1 VSGKGRVSA
10 DPESAVNFSL
20 AAPAARGPFSGGA
33 RVPWSRGLKKE
44 SREMS
49 DDHPIAIAPAEGRLV
64 VRWRG
69 RKIADTTR
77 ALGLKEHVYPTV
89 FYVPRADAEM
99 SFFRRSALETVCPY
113 KGRANY
119 FSLRAGDEV
128 DADAVWT
135 YENPKPGVAAIK
147 DHLAF
152 YPDKVEFT
160 RETI

>member
-1 VSGKGRVSA
+1 M
-10 DPESAVNFSL
+10 P
-20 AAPAARGPFSGGA
+20 
-33 RVPWSRGLKKE
+33 
-44 SREMS
+44 
-49 DDHPIAIAPAEGRLV
+49 DDHPITITPAKGRLV

-77 ALGLKEHVYPTV
+77 ALALEEHVYRQGV
-89 FYVPRADAEM
+89 L
-99 SFFRRSALETVCPY
+99 RSARRRRHALFQRSSLETVCPY

-119 FSLRAGDEV
+119 FSLRAGEEV

-152 YPDKVEFT
+152 YPDKVEMT